1 MAIHADILGL
11 KASVLLDTRSTINAM
26 SPEFARVAR
35 VPTFELSNPI
45 SLQLGCVGSWS
56 KANFGAETAI
66 IIAGNP
72 HRTYLNI
79 VNVPKYDV
87 VLGLP
92 FMHQTKMV
100 LDFGNY
106 TVKIESTVLP
116 ILRGKGPGQRNARTR
131 GQRDQEETVSVHSVR
146 VVAQDE

>member
-11 KASVLLDTRSTINAM
+11 KASVLLDTGSTINAM
-26 SPEFARVAR
+26 SPEFTRVAR
-35 VPTFELSNPI
+35 VPAFELSNPI
-45 SLQLGCVGSWS
+45 SLQLGCVGSRS
-56 KANFGAETAI
+56 KANFGAEAPI
-66 IIAGNP
+66 IIAGQT
-72 HRTYLNI
+72 HRTYFDI

-106 TVKIESTVLP
+106 TVKIDSTVLP
-116 ILRGKGPGQRNARTR
+116 ILRGEGPGQRNARTHS
-131 GQRDQEETVSVHSVR
+131 QRN
-146 VVAQDE
+146 